1 MNQNPSSSSEK
12 ANSPDSPLL
21 RRGGGGEAI
30 LGINGGVRPGYQDIA
45 AVLMRDGKVL
55 AAIEEERLTRVK
67 HLAGQLP
74 ILSVKEVLK
83 IAGIEMKD
91 VSVIAFHGSTWQASI
106 EDILKN
112 HFENNFGYCPPVKR
126 YHHHDCH
133 EASAFYASGFE
144 EALIITIDGSGDGV
158 STQIAVGKIEGS
170 SENSSAV
177 SLAFGEGG
185 GEANKKAIFRTAR
198 TNIKLL
204 HREHRPQSL
213 GMYYSMFTQLCGFT
227 RDADEYKLM
236 GLAAYGDASKFNL
249 DDVLKLTENGY
260 QFNEQY
266 MVNIPAGQPSPSR
279 HEMLFNEKLLEKT
292 GLKRRHEK
300 TITQLYK
307 DLAAA
312 AQRQLEKA
320 LVQLVKKYI
329 HETGI
334 RKVCLAGGVA
344 LNCLANQKIEML
356 DEVEE
361 LFIQPAAND
370 AGISLGAAYLASIEA
385 GVTHF
390 EKQTHTFFGNEF
402 SNDEIAET
410 LERCNLKFQKLKQE
424 QLIQQ
429 AAQSLANN
437 KVIGWFQGRMEFGPR
452 ALGNRSILAN
462 PAAPDIQQTV
472 NHKIKFREGFRPF
485 GASVLEED
493 FHKYFEAKCDDAPYM
508 TKVFNVKKEYQKIL
522 EGVTHAD
529 GTCRVQTVSH
539 EQNPL
544 YYELLQAFKKRTG
557 HGALLNTS
565 FNLNHEPIVCTPR
578 EAVASFYASGLDEL
592 YVGECIVRKRE

>member
-1 MNQNPSSSSEK
+1 MNENTSFGSEK

-21 RRGGGGEAI
+21 RRGGGGEASLGEGARGEAVGGEAVF

-83 IAGIEMKD
+83 IVGIEMKD
-91 VSVIAFHGSTWQASI
+91 VSVLAFHGSSWHAGI
-106 EDILKN
+106 EDVLKN

-133 EASAFYASGFE
+133 AASAFYASGFE
-144 EALIITIDGSGDGV
+144 EALLITVDGSGDGV
-158 STQIAVGKIEGS
+158 STQISVGRKNQIE
-170 SENSSAV
+170 
-177 SLAFGEGG
+177 
-185 GEANKKAIFRTAR
+185 
-198 TNIKLL
+198 LL

-249 DDVLKLTENGY
+249 DDVLKITETGY
-260 QFNEQY
+260 HFNEQY

-300 TITQLYK
+300 TITQPYK

-370 AGISLGAAYLASIEA
+370 TGISLGAAYLASIEA
-385 GVTHF
+385 GVTYF
-390 EKQTHTFFGNEF
+390 KKQTQTFFGNEF
-402 SNDEIAET
+402 SNEAIGEI
-410 LERCNLKFQKLKQE
+410 LERCNLKYQKLKQE

-429 AAQSLANN
+429 AAQSLAEN
-437 KVIGWFQGRMEFGPR
+437 KVIGWFHGRMEFGPR

-462 PAAPDIQQTV
+462 PAAPGIQQTV

-493 FHKYFEAKCDDAPYM
+493 FHNYFEAKCNDAPYM
-508 TKVFNVKKEYQKIL
+508 TKVFNVKKEFQNSM

-529 GTCRVQTVSH
+529 RTCRVQTVNR
-539 EQNPL
+539 EQNAL
-544 YYELLQAFKKRTG
+544 YYDLLQAFRKLTG
-557 HGALLNTS
+557 HGVLLNTS

-578 EAVASFYASGLDEL
+578 EAIASFYASGLDEL
-592 YVGECIVRKRE
+592 YAGECYIRKKEQIHL